1 MLIMLLSATVFAG
14 LLIFVV
20 VVYLNTNFRLNG
32 SGESP
37 VKGLKN
43 FSSFLYMNLKN
54 KGIVIVVKQ
63 KKTIELVHYST

>member
-1 MLIMLLSATVFAG
+1 MQCQSTDILLIMLLSATVFAG

-37 VKGLKN
+37 VRGLKN
-43 FSSFLYMNLKN
+43 FSSFL
-54 KGIVIVVKQ
+54 
-63 KKTIELVHYST
+63 